1 MKILHILSTDRLSGA
16 ENVHLDILRALA
28 SSEEFDGAYAS
39 PDGPIREAVEAA
51 GVRFIP
57 VDPESPKNIASLFSE
72 FRADLVHACDPRMS
86 FKCAAAGVPFISHLH
101 NNCPWMKKLTPNS
114 AALRY
119 AVRRAR
125 AVIAVSDSVADDFI
139 FRRSFKDKLS
149 VIPNT
154 VDRKKVLTMARE
166 GYDAEYDLLFV
177 GRLTDQKRPLLF
189 LDHVAALT
197 REIPSLRAAMLGEGE
212 LLPDVKSHI
221 ASLGLTNVDLRGF
234 DINPYRVMA
243 RSKIIVFTS
252 SFEGFGLVAVE
263 GAILG
268 LPVVAYPVGGITKIA
283 ERCGFICSSDGG
295 MRSTLRRLL
304 SDSGEYA
311 AASER
316 AARASYDFTDTE
328 GYVSKIKAVYLKSCG
343 K

>member
-125 AVIAVSDSVADDFI
+125 AVIAVS
-139 FRRSFKDKLS
+139 
-149 VIPNT
+149 
-154 VDRKKVLTMARE
+154 
-166 GYDAEYDLLFV
+166 
-177 GRLTDQKRPLLF
+177 
-189 LDHVAALT
+189 
-197 REIPSLRAAMLGEGE
+197 
-212 LLPDVKSHI
+212 
-221 ASLGLTNVDLRGF
+221 
-234 DINPYRVMA
+234 
-243 RSKIIVFTS
+243 
-252 SFEGFGLVAVE
+252 
-263 GAILG
+263 
-268 LPVVAYPVGGITKIA
+268 
-283 ERCGFICSSDGG
+283 
-295 MRSTLRRLL
+295 
-304 SDSGEYA
+304 
-311 AASER
+311 
-316 AARASYDFTDTE
+316 
-328 GYVSKIKAVYLKSCG
+328 
-343 K
+343 